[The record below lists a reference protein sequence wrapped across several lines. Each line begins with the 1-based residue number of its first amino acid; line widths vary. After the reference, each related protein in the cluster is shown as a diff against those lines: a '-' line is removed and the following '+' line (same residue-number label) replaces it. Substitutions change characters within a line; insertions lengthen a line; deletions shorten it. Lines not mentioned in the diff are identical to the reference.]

1 MEFWHGFLTYSDIG
15 YPQRVFKY
23 TFNSFKEYNFQM
35 TGAPEANSKI
45 RQNYQYQSS
54 LSTKQIVFL
63 DEKQTAPCSML
74 WEIIT

>member
-1 MEFWHGFLTYSDIG
+1 MTYSDIG
-15 YPQRVFKY
+15 YPKRVFKY
-23 TFNSFKEYNFQM
+23 YFKEYNFQM

>member
-1 MEFWHGFLTYSDIG
+1 
-15 YPQRVFKY
+15 
-23 TFNSFKEYNFQM
+23 M

-45 RQNYQYQSS
+45 RQNDQYQSS
-54 LSTKQIVFL
+54 LSTKQIFFL